1 MDWSDKTNQNLN
13 SDLHWNSTDPPQDT
27 EETNSEKTEN
37 RTEKEKQIDSLN
49 NLVCIDDR
57 REIIFDCP
65 IPQDT
70 EEYIKKKVA
79 STLEN
84 PKLSSKTNEMLRNVF
99 YCALSM

>member
-1 MDWSDKTNQNLN
+1 MDWSDKINQNLN

-27 EETNSEKTEN
+27 EETSNERAES

-49 NLVCIDDR
+49 NLVYIDDR
-57 REIIFDCP
+57 REMIFDCS

-99 YCALSM
+99 CCALSM

>member
-27 EETNSEKTEN
+27 EETNNERSES

-65 IPQDT
+65 IP
-70 EEYIKKKVA
+70 
-79 STLEN
+79 
-84 PKLSSKTNEMLRNVF
+84 
-99 YCALSM
+99 